1 MGTWRV
7 TAVVGFLAL
16 FLATD
21 SGGQEYHR
29 IGGRIMLGYNLPVM
43 GLRTNWYNQAVRWGG
58 SVVYNRD
65 VNTALEFEY
74 HRLKYTDGKIESKTF
89 TWNEDKRDYLSPNS
103 EASMR
108 INSVLCNVI
117 FRLGDKSNLFSS
129 QMTSPYVVAGGGFH
143 SYSNRVSGLIYPGQK
158 GIAVEGAEPDADNIA
173 EPDADNIAEPD
184 ADNIL
189 DPGVI
194 LATVVESRSALGAHF
209 GFGVERF
216 MSDNFSLDFRVQHNF
231 LVGTLGPREA
241 WGIRGVMPLLQMLDL
256 EVAVKFYE
264 SGK

>member
-21 SGGQEYHR
+21 SGAQEYNR
-29 IGGRIMLGYNLPVM
+29 IGGRLMLGYNLPVL

-74 HRLKYTDGKIESKTF
+74 HRLKYTGGKIESQTF
-89 TWNEDKRDYLSPNS
+89 TWNEDSRDYSSPNS

-117 FRLGDKSNLFSS
+117 FRLGDKSGLFSQ
-129 QMTSPYVVAGGGFH
+129 QMTSPYVIAGGGFH
-143 SYSNRVSGLIYPGQK
+143 SYNNRVSGLIYPGQK
-158 GIAVEGAEPDADNIA
+158 GIAVEGADENV
-173 EPDADNIAEPD
+173 
-184 ADNIL
+184 L
-189 DPGVI
+189 DPGVV
-194 LATVVESRSALGAHF
+194 LAPVVESRWALGGHF

-216 MSDNFSLDFRVQHNF
+216 MSNNFSLDFRAQHNF

-241 WGIRGVMPLLQMLDL
+241 WGIKGVMPLLQMLDL

-264 SGK
+264 SGM

>member
-21 SGGQEYHR
+21 SGAQEYHR

-89 TWNEDKRDYLSPNS
+89 TWNEDKRDYSSPNS

-158 GIAVEGAEPDADNIA
+158 GIAVEGADENV
-173 EPDADNIAEPD
+173 
-184 ADNIL
+184 L
-189 DPGVI
+189 DPGVV
-194 LATVVESRSALGAHF
+194 LTPVVESRWALGAHF

-216 MSDNFSLDFRVQHNF
+216 MTNNFSLDFRAQHNF
-231 LVGTLGPREA
+231 LVGDLGPREA
-241 WGIRGVMPLLQMLDL
+241 WGIKGVMPLLQMLDL

-264 SGK
+264 SGR

>member
-7 TAVVGFLAL
+7 TAVIGCLVLLLAP
-16 FLATD
+16 D
-21 SGGQEYHR
+21 SGALEYNR
-29 IGGRIMLGYNLPVM
+29 IGGRLLLGYNLPVM

-74 HRLKYTDGKIESKTF
+74 HRLQYNDGKIENQTF
-89 TWNEDKRDYLSPNS
+89 TWNEDAREYSSPNS

-129 QMTSPYVVAGGGFH
+129 QMTSPYVVAGGGLH
-143 SYSNRVSGLIYPGQK
+143 SYSNSVSGLIYPGQD
-158 GIAVEGAEPDADNIA
+158 GIAVEDSE
-173 EPDADNIAEPD
+173 
-184 ADNIL
+184 DNIL
-189 DPGVI
+189 DPTQV

>member
-21 SGGQEYHR
+21 SGAQEYNR
-29 IGGRIMLGYNLPVM
+29 IGGRLMLAYNLPVM

-74 HRLKYTDGKIESKTF
+74 HRLKYTGGKIESETF
-89 TWNEDKRDYLSPNS
+89 TWNEDSRDYSSPNS

-117 FRLGDKSNLFSS
+117 FRVGDKSNLFSN

-143 SYSNRVSGLIYPGQK
+143 SYSNSVSGLIYPGQK
-158 GIAVEGAEPDADNIA
+158 GIAVEGADENV
-173 EPDADNIAEPD
+173 
-184 ADNIL
+184 L
-189 DPGVI
+189 DPGVV
-194 LATVVESRSALGAHF
+194 LAPVVESRWALGAHF

-216 MSDNFSLDFRVQHNF
+216 MSNNFSLDFRAQHNF
-231 LVGTLGPREA
+231 LVGALGPREA
-241 WGIRGVMPLLQMLDL
+241 WGIKGVMPLLQMLDL

-264 SGK
+264 SGR

>member
-1 MGTWRV
+1 MGTWRY
-7 TAVVGFLAL
+7 TAVIGCLVLLLAP
-16 FLATD
+16 A
-21 SGGQEYHR
+21 SGAREYNR
-29 IGGRIMLGYNLPVM
+29 IGGRLLLGYNLPVM

-74 HRLKYTDGKIESKTF
+74 HRLQYNDGKIENQTF
-89 TWNEDKRDYLSPNS
+89 TWNEDAREYSSPNS

-117 FRLGDKSNLFSS
+117 FRLGDRSNLFSS
-129 QMTSPYVVAGGGFH
+129 QTTSPYVVAGGGFH
-143 SYSNRVSGLIYPGQK
+143 SYSNSVSGLIYPGQD
-158 GIAVEGAEPDADNIA
+158 GIAVEDSE
-173 EPDADNIAEPD
+173 
-184 ADNIL
+184 DNIL
-189 DPGVI
+189 DPTQV

-216 MSDNFSLDFRVQHNF
+216 MSNNFSLDFRVQHNF

-241 WGIRGVMPLLQMLDL
+241 WGIKGVMPLLQMLDL

-264 SGK
+264 TGR

>member
-1 MGTWRV
+1 MGTWRC
-7 TAVVGFLAL
+7 TAVVGLLVLLLAP
-16 FLATD
+16 D
-21 SGGQEYHR
+21 SGAREYDR
-29 IGGRIMLGYNLPVM
+29 IGGRMLLGYNLPVM
-43 GLRTNWYNQAVRWGG
+43 GLRANWYSQAVRWGG

-74 HRLKYTDGKIESKTF
+74 HRLEYNDGKIESQTF
-89 TWNEDKRDYLSPNS
+89 TWNEDSQDYASPDS
-103 EASMR
+103 DASMR

-117 FRLGDKSNLFSS
+117 FRLGDKSRLFSQ

-158 GIAVEGAEPDADNIA
+158 GIVVEGSEMNA
-173 EPDADNIAEPD
+173 
-184 ADNIL
+184 L
-189 DPGVI
+189 DPSLV
-194 LATVVESRSALGAHF
+194 LDPVVESRWALGGHI

-216 MSDNFSLDFRVQHNF
+216 MSSNFSLDFRAQHNF

-241 WGIRGVMPLLQMLDL
+241 WGIKGVMPLLQMLDL

-264 SGK
+264 TGR